1 MLVEVS
7 QASERWLARS
17 HNKLFTRVQLQR
29 CSENPTGNRSD
40 GRQMNGVLRHL
51 TRCFVHFFPTNEK
64 SKTHVALNLMFLK
77 VIYARARVYSWAC
90 EDFCIYSWAC
100 EGKGKRKGRR
110 KEKEKV
116 RAALVLLHEG
126 AKRRIRAGGARA
138 EAKGKKAESA
148 AGVKLARPD

>member
-1 MLVEVS
+1 
-7 QASERWLARS
+7 
-17 HNKLFTRVQLQR
+17 
-29 CSENPTGNRSD
+29 
-40 GRQMNGVLRHL
+40 
-51 TRCFVHFFPTNEK
+51 
-64 SKTHVALNLMFLK
+64 MFLK

-126 AKRRIRAGGARA
+126 AKRRIRAGGARG
-138 EAKGKKAESA
+138 GKRKESRERRRCETGA
-148 AGVKLARPD
+148 TCSTVKRRGHKRAPQHAHQGTIGNSRELRRRDLLDYEKEGG